1 MDTAHLVPN
10 IFAMPSSGAPFPRAP
25 FPRAPYCHGDG
36 GHIAYRSG
44 RAELV
49 S

>member
-25 FPRAPYCHGDG
+25 YCYGDG

-44 RAELV
+44 RAELA